1 MTQPL
6 ALSPDFEAL
15 IQNYGCNPKRQPFKL
30 SDRLE
35 EDLQMAPEDI
45 EDLLAEYFERF
56 AIDWGDFAY
65 NRYYPFRSIRIPIL
79 TKWLFKR
86 RGLVDYRVA
95 EPLTLGM
102 LQHAIDMGRWDTD
115 ALRRIRDPIT

>member
-1 MTQPL
+1 MAQPL

-15 IQNYGCNPKRQPFKL
+15 IQSYGFNPRRSPFKL

-56 AIDWGDFAY
+56 SIDPGDFAF
-65 NRYYPFRSIRIPIL
+65 NRYYPFRGIRIPFL
-79 TKWLFKR
+79 TKWQFKR
-86 RGLVDYRVA
+86 WGIIDYRVA

-102 LQHAIDMGRWDTD
+102 LQHAIDTGRWDTA
-115 ALRRIRDPIT
+115 ALRHIHDQST